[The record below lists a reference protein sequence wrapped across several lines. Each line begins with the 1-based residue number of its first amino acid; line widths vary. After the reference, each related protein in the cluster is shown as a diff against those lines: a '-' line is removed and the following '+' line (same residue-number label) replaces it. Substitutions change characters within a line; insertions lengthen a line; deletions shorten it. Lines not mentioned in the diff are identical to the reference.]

1 MTRPAAVYRYFNAE
15 GALLYVGCT
24 VNPTARH
31 REHGSK
37 APWAGSIAIWTV
49 DWFETREE
57 ARTRETQAIAAE
69 KPIFNR
75 LGNPECSESSLEPAS
90 TIIRRLGGPTKVAA
104 RLDVHKTRAFGW
116 MRPKAKGGTGGLV
129 PFRHVPDLIAFAAEL
144 GQPLS
149 ADDFLPVR
157 GAA

>member
-1 MTRPAAVYRYFNAE
+1 M
-15 GALLYVGCT
+15 
-24 VNPTARH
+24 
-31 REHGSK
+31 
-37 APWAGSIAIWTV
+37 
-49 DWFETREE
+49 
-57 ARTRETQAIAAE
+57 
-69 KPIFNR
+69 
-75 LGNPECSESSLEPAS
+75 EPAHS
-90 TIIRRLGGPTKVAA
+90 IIKRLGGPSKVAL
-104 RLDVHKTRAFGW
+104 RVGVHRTSVSNW